1 MIEDG
6 GGGLGLL
13 VEDPVGAGDGG
24 GQGGGLPHVV
34 QQQAQLFQLLLVTEW
49 GDGRGVGQDEERD

>member
-34 QQQAQLFQLLLVTEW
+34 QQQAQLFQLLLVTE
-49 GDGRGVGQDEERD
+49 RGTGGGWSG